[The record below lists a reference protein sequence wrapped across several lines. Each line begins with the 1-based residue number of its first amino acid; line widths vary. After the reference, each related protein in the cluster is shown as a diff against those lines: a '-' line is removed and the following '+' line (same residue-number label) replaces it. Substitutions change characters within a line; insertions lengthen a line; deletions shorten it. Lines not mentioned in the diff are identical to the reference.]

1 MNSPAQR
8 RMVLLQHMAILSV
21 KASNFCFVHIL
32 TTQISNKL
40 LCLLGLKA
48 PVFMGKVKPKEIC
61 CEVWMRKMQSEKQLT
76 RNTQMK
82 IEADINSPVEISKKD

>member
-1 MNSPAQR
+1 
-8 RMVLLQHMAILSV
+8 
-21 KASNFCFVHIL
+21 
-32 TTQISNKL
+32 
-40 LCLLGLKA
+40 
-48 PVFMGKVKPKEIC
+48 MGKVKPKEIC